1 MMLPKDDAACKKVV
15 DDAIARAETSGTAEK
30 LYQKWFMSP
39 IPPKNLNLNLPL
51 SDDMKALFKSPNDK
65 PFQ

>member
-1 MMLPKDDAACKKVV
+1 L
-15 DDAIARAETSGTAEK
+15 
-30 LYQKWFMSP
+30 SP